1 MFSFAVTRYRN
12 ITMASVDG
20 SRTLHGASDEVNTNI
35 CGPCNNAH
43 VERRA
48 SHYCQDCPEY
58 LCDHC
63 EDHHRKLTLTKNHK
77 IVSGSMVPTVTS
89 TRVRPGIVVYCN
101 CNKNQE
107 VQYVC
112 DDHQDIVCD
121 SCKHTKHYKC
131 KVSRIQDKGSS
142 YTWSRID
149 TVMSKI
155 KALKDDYDQL
165 KTTRYDE
172 SKSLVNSIEDC
183 KKEIKA
189 FRKELD
195 NFLDDLEKS
204 MLKLLESQKDEAQKR
219 IDQHISSLTATLK
232 LLETDHKLL
241 RDAKSNDEKTLMF
254 AADFQ
259 VSKGLQD
266 YEDRLSDIDNDVI
279 DTGIKFEKNSKL
291 AYLQTEIDSLG
302 ILLRKSTENI
312 QRDLKMLLDTTIK
325 SKRRVSV
332 EVPTDSMRH
341 RISGLV
347 VMPAG
352 EIVTCDRINSNI
364 KLLDR
369 SDTLKDSLKFNTKPY
384 NISVVDS
391 KTVIVSLPTTKQLQ
405 YVEVLPR
412 LTPGRVLQLNK
423 QCWGVHVTGDKI
435 FTSCHNDPGSTTN
448 LTQISQYAYQW
459 GEFIFSFRGF
469 M

>member
-1 MFSFAVTRYRN
+1 M
-12 ITMASVDG
+12 
-20 SRTLHGASDEVNTNI
+20 
-35 CGPCNNAH
+35 
-43 VERRA
+43 
-48 SHYCQDCPEY
+48 
-58 LCDHC
+58 
-63 EDHHRKLTLTKNHK
+63 
-77 IVSGSMVPTVTS
+77 
-89 TRVRPGIVVYCN
+89 
-101 CNKNQE
+101 
-107 VQYVC
+107 C

-121 SCKHTKHYKC
+121 SCKNTKHYKC
-131 KVSRIQDKGSS
+131 KVSSIKDKSSS

-165 KTTRYDE
+165 KKTRNDE
-172 SKSLVNSIEDC
+172 SKSLVSSVEDC

-259 VSKGLQD
+259 VFKGLQD
-266 YEDRLSDIDNDVI
+266 YEDRLSDIDGDVI
-279 DTGIKFEKNSKL
+279 ETGIEFERNTKL

-302 ILLRKSTENI
+302 SLIKKNTRNIQMDMNILLDS
-312 QRDLKMLLDTTIK
+312 TIK
-325 SKRRVSV
+325 SQKRVNV
-332 EVPTDSMRH
+332 EVSDESNRH
-341 RISGLV
+341 VISGLV

-352 EIVTCDRINSNI
+352 EIVICDRHNWTV

-369 SDTLKDSLKFNTKPY
+369 YDTLNDSLKLNKKPY
-384 NISVVDS
+384 YISVVDH
-391 KTVIVSLPTTKQLQ
+391 KTAIVTLPSANQLQ
-405 YVEVLPR
+405 YIEVFPR
-412 LTPGRVLQLNK
+412 LTPGRVIQLDK
-423 QCWGVHVTGDKI
+423 KCWGVYVTGDKI
-435 FTSCHNDPGSTTN
+435 LTSCHNNPGE
-448 LTQISQYAYQW
+448 
-459 GEFIFSFRGF
+459 GEVRIFDMDGYLLQQL
-469 M
+469 